1 MSAPQRHRAIPASV
15 PEENVTVSPLDLH
28 MEMFDMRS
36 GNVWL
41 CQQPLTMD
49 EYRAFKPEPP
59 YVKSGIARSAM
70 SFAYFRRSPGA
81 VADGALERRQI
92 AGRDFVRVARPVKFR
107 GLQPGTAPT
116 RLEID
121 KHHVIG
127 FSAGDCVPFVR
138 LPDGQCYVQQ
148 TVAADHSRI
157 DLPEDWTPLHVRL
170 TQDWALALEAP
181 ATVYFFS
188 NLQSYQGPVPAEC
201 MPIDPLC
208 EGSGD

>member
-81 VADGALERRQI
+81 QCCNLAALWSAARLQ
-92 AGRDFVRVARPVKFR
+92 AATSCAWRDR
-107 GLQPGTAPT
+107 
-116 RLEID
+116 
-121 KHHVIG
+121 
-127 FSAGDCVPFVR
+127 
-138 LPDGQCYVQQ
+138 
-148 TVAADHSRI
+148 
-157 DLPEDWTPLHVRL
+157 
-170 TQDWALALEAP
+170 
-181 ATVYFFS
+181 
-188 NLQSYQGPVPAEC
+188 
-201 MPIDPLC
+201 
-208 EGSGD
+208 